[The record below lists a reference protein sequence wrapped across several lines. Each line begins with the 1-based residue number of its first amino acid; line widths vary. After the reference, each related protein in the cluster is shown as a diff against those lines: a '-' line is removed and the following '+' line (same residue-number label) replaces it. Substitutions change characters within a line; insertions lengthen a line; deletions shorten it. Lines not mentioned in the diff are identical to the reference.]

1 MDDPE
6 RGLRR
11 KFVISERFSSF
22 RFALAG
28 FRYLLAS
35 EHNSRIHLATTA
47 LVIVGGL
54 AVHLALD
61 EWRWI
66 ILAISMVWLSEAFNT
81 AIERLGDA
89 VTGDPHPQIGVAKDV
104 AAAAVMFA
112 VIGAAAIGVSV
123 FGPHLIG
130 SL

>member
-1 MDDPE
+1 MK
-6 RGLRR
+6 R
-11 KFVISERFSSF
+11 KFVPSERFSSF

-28 FRYLLAS
+28 LRYLLVS
-35 EHNSRIHLATTA
+35 EPNSRIHLAITI
-47 LVIVGGL
+47 LVVAAGL
-54 AVHLALD
+54 FFRLALN

-66 ILAISMVWLSEAFNT
+66 ILAVALVWLSEAFNT

-89 VTGDPHPQIGVAKDV
+89 VTDEPHPQIGLAKDV

-112 VIGAAAIGVSV
+112 VIGAAAIGISV